1 MCQWLSAAVFHH
13 LKKSYQEGTFTLF
26 RVLSTIWKLYLFIY
40 YFLLS
45 HRFERRPL
53 WWIQIQQR
61 VTDSGQILIV
71 LCIYVK
77 CEINLWILCFIVT
90 DSVLIQYAVHYINIF
105 TPHSIN
111 LIPHLKQTVGQL
123 SVLEKLQMDLTVI
136 VLLIAFYSAATR
148 ATAWWS
154 IFAQKSLLPDPHSPF
169 YDQLMC

>member
-1 MCQWLSAAVFHH
+1 MSVAVFHH
-13 LKKSYQEGTFTLF
+13 LIKRYQEGTFTLF
-26 RVLSTIWKLYLFIY
+26 RVPSTIWKLYLFFIIFFTFSY
-40 YFLLS
+40 RIDLRGGHFDGYKFNKES
-45 HRFERRPL
+45 
-53 WWIQIQQR
+53 QK
-61 VTDSGQILIV
+61 QILIV

-77 CEINLWILCFIVT
+77 CEINLWILYFIVT
-90 DSVLIQYAVHYINIF
+90 DSVIF

-123 SVLEKLQMDLTVI
+123 IVLEKLQMDLTVI